1 MTERI
6 YKEFH
11 VHGARQLVESVTEA
25 ANDMYYVFTSKH
37 TAFTESSTPTPSLSI
52 SNSVFQ
58 TYDEM
63 LFGKQV
69 TSSDISHAIEN
80 CTWSNNTIYYPY
92 DDQDA
97 NLYTKNIML
106 LLKKVLIIT
115 FGSVL
120 TTIVILLQIH
130 NHCFQMYQ
138 QV

>member
-6 YKEFH
+6 YKEFN

-37 TAFTESSTPTPSLSI
+37 TAFTESSTPTPSISI
-52 SNSVFQ
+52 TNSVFQ

-69 TSSDISHAIEN
+69 TSSDISHGIEN
-80 CTWSNNTIYYPY
+80 CTWANGTIYYPY

-97 NLYTKNIML
+97 NLYTK
-106 LLKKVLIIT
+106 KYYVVT
-115 FGSVL
+115 QEGSDYHVWKCINNNANTASNSQTL
-120 TTIVILLQIH
+120 
-130 NHCFQMYQ
+130 Y
-138 QV
+138 

>member
-11 VHGARQLVESVTEA
+11 VHGARQLVESVSEA

-37 TAFTESSTPTPSLSI
+37 TSFTESSTPTPSLSI

-63 LFGKQV
+63 LFGKQI
-69 TSSDISHAIEN
+69 TSSDISHGIEN
-80 CTWSNNTIYYPY
+80 VTWANNTIYYPY

-97 NLYTKNIML
+97 NLYTKNYYVVIRCKFIIRSL
-106 LLKKVLIIT
+106 WNCIHESPLISISCT
-115 FGSVL
+115 L
-120 TTIVILLQIH
+120 NIQ
-130 NHCFQMYQ
+130 
-138 QV
+138 